1 MEYSNLINF
10 STYMCQGCPWT
21 PAWVFKWDFLGTT
34 NLSLI
39 FGRPKWR
46 VDNRVIC
53 LWGMFISWFS
63 SKIGSEWV
71 QLGIGD
77 MFTNFKPCY
86 NIDIRL
92 TKSFHDLIRTMGSKQ
107 GEFFRSLIHICINS
121 FKIHLQLVSILIFFH
136 PLQITLM
143 SWFQLDFF
151 LVFLYYVLHCNKTY

>member
-1 MEYSNLINF
+1 MEYSNLIYF

-21 PAWVFKWDFLGTT
+21 LAWVFKWDFLGTT

-39 FGRPKWR
+39 FGCPKWR

-77 MFTNFKPCY
+77 MFTIFTPCY
-86 NIDIRL
+86 NIDIKL
-92 TKSFHDLIRTMGSKQ
+92 TKYFNYLIRTMGSKQ
-107 GEFFRSLIHICINS
+107 GEFFRSLIHMCINS
-121 FKIHLQLVSILIFFH
+121 FKIHLQLVSILIFFSSLANNNH
-136 PLQITLM
+136 IMVPTR
-143 SWFQLDFF
+143 FF
-151 LVFLYYVLHCNKTY
+151 LGFPLLCFTPQ